1 MTGLPLVF
9 DSPIQDAISSIQF
22 APQSNNLLISSWD
35 SCLRLYDVDGSVLR
49 LEASSE
55 ASLLDCCFQNELVGF
70 SAGSDG
76 SIRRYDFHSGT
87 SEVVGNHDDLSICVG
102 YSNETCQVISVGLDN
117 KILAWDTRMEK
128 ELLCLVNVGSEVQS
142 LSLSGFEMMVA
153 VGRSVYVYDLRNLA
167 KSIPSKKSDMDVNI
181 KCISSV
187 PHSRGFAVGSVDGR
201 VALEMSS
208 SSDSNDIRYMFRCHP
223 KSTEKR
229 LHLVS
234 VNDIVFNTL
243 MDSAF
248 YTGDNEGYVI
258 GWDAQSRKR
267 LFELPRYPNSIS
279 SLSINNKGQLLA
291 VASSY
296 TYQEAKERLSTIKEK
311 IFLKYSYNKLTMSV
325 QIHFIV
331 EVQVGSDHSQDDC
344 GGND

>member
-1 MTGLPLVF
+1 MTGVPLVF

-76 SIRRYDFHSGT
+76 SVRRYDFHSGT

-296 TYQEAKERLSTIKEK
+296 TYQEAKEREDIPQIFIQQIDDVSTNS
-311 IFLKYSYNKLTMSV
+311 FYC
-325 QIHFIV
+325 
-331 EVQVGSDHSQDDC
+331 GSSSRK
-344 GGND
+344 